1 MSSGGL
7 HRWFDLNY
15 EPTMSL
21 TVQATARA
29 FRTSAAVAWFKIA
42 KCRERCVDP
51 AKYAA
56 AEPI

>member
-1 MSSGGL
+1 M
-7 HRWFDLNY
+7 WFDLNY

-21 TVQATARA
+21 IFSTGRRQGVS
-29 FRTSAAVAWFKIA
+29 TSAAVAWFKIA
-42 KCRERCVDP
+42 KCRERCVEP